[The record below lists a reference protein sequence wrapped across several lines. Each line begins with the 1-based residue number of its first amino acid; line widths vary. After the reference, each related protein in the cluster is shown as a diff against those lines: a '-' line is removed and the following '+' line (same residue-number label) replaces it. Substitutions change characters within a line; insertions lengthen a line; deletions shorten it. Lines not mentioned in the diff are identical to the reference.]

1 MDVGFIGL
9 GAMGMPMARNI
20 AERLKVRPRVYDAN
34 PKAARE
40 AASWATVCASP
51 AEVAVD
57 GSTVISMLP
66 ADAHVKDVALGASG
80 LITSKARSFTFADFS
95 TIGPDTIKL
104 VGDRFAER
112 GIATISGAVT
122 LGVPAAQ
129 KGTLAIYVD
138 GDEAV
143 VDACRPIF
151 AGFSESV
158 FYMGKL
164 GQAKLIKLMNNY
176 SAAVNVALTAEALA
190 IGTKAGI
197 DLETLVK
204 LLKKGSADSYVLRNH
219 FEKFFLKDDIGP
231 GKFGTDYMLKD
242 NNILLEYCRTAEAP
256 LMMGAT
262 AVSLYRGVS
271 AAGYGKH
278 YYPVILRW
286 LQETTEAKP

>member
-34 PKAARE
+34 PKAVE
-40 AASWATVCASP
+40 AAAPWATLCSSP

-57 GSTVISMLP
+57 GSTVITMLP
-66 ADAHVKDVALGASG
+66 ADAHVKDVALGSNGIIA
-80 LITSKARSFTFADFS
+80 SKARSFTFADFS
-95 TIGPDTIKL
+95 TISPDTIKQI
-104 VGDRFAER
+104 GTRFAER
-112 GIATISGAVT
+112 GIATVGGAVT

-138 GDEAV
+138 GDESV
-143 VDACRPIF
+143 VDACRPVF

-158 FYMGKL
+158 FYMGEL
-164 GQAKLIKLMNNY
+164 GKAKLIKLMNNY
-176 SAAVNVALTAEALA
+176 SAAVITVLTAEALA

-197 DLETLVK
+197 DLETLVR
-204 LLKKGSADSYVLRNH
+204 LLEKGSADSYVLRNH

-231 GKFGTDYMLKD
+231 GKFGIDYQIKD
-242 NNILLEYCRTAEAP
+242 NNILLDYCRSAKAP

-262 AVSLYRGVS
+262 AVSLYRGAS

-278 YYPVILRW
+278 YYPIILRW
-286 LQETTEAKP
+286 LQETTGAKS